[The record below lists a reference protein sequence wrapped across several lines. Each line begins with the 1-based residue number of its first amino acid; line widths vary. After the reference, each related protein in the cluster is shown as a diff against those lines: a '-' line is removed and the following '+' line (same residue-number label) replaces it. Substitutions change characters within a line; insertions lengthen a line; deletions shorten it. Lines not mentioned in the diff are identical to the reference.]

1 MLVGFSAIDSTPMT
15 FALNLLWFL
24 LGGGIFAAL
33 LWCIAGVL
41 LALTVV
47 GLPFAVAAF
56 RIAGFAAFPFGRRLV
71 DAELTGEQVI
81 PGTGLVN
88 LLWIILAGIWLAIA
102 HVIAGIA
109 CLGSIV
115 GIPFGLA
122 HFKLAAI
129 CFAPLGKRTV
139 PSEVAEALER
149 AWSDRFV
156 GGNGR

>member
-1 MLVGFSAIDSTPMT
+1 MKL
-15 FALNLLWFL
+15 ALNILWFL
-24 LGGGIFAAL
+24 FGGGIFAAA
-33 LWCIAGVL
+33 LWMIAGGV

-71 DAELTGEQVI
+71 DAELMGERVV

-88 LLWIILAGIWLAIA
+88 FLWIILAGVWLAIA

-122 HFKLAAI
+122 HFKLAGI

-149 AWSDRFV
+149 ARADRIA
-156 GGNGR
+156 GGDGR

>member
-1 MLVGFSAIDSTPMT
+1 MKL
-15 FALNLLWFL
+15 ALNILWFL
-24 LGGGIFAAL
+24 FGGGIFAAA
-33 LWCIAGVL
+33 LWLIAGGV

-71 DAELTGEQVI
+71 DAELVGEQTL

-88 LLWIILAGIWLAIA
+88 LLWVVLAGIWLAIA
-102 HVIAGIA
+102 HVLAGIA

-122 HFKLAAI
+122 HFKLAGI

-149 AWSDRFV
+149 AWADRIV
-156 GGNGR
+156 RG

>member
-1 MLVGFSAIDSTPMT
+1 MK
-15 FALNLLWFL
+15 FALNRLWFL
-24 LGGGIFAAL
+24 FGGGIFAAA
-33 LWCIAGVL
+33 LWIIAGGL

-71 DAELTGEQVI
+71 DAELMGEQPF
-81 PGTGLVN
+81 PGTGLMN

-102 HVIAGIA
+102 HVLAGLA
-109 CLGSIV
+109 CLTSLI

-122 HFKLAAI
+122 HFKLAPI

-149 AWSDRFV
+149 ARADRIV
-156 GGNGR
+156 GGKGR

>member
-1 MLVGFSAIDSTPMT
+1 MKL
-15 FALNLLWFL
+15 ALNLLWFIF
-24 LGGGIFAAL
+24 GGGIFAAA
-33 LWCIAGVL
+33 LWIIAGGV

-71 DAELTGEQVI
+71 DAELMGEQVI

-88 LLWIILAGIWLAIA
+88 FLWIILAGIWLAIA
-102 HVIAGIA
+102 HVLAGLA
-109 CLGSIV
+109 CLTSLI

-139 PSEVAEALER
+139 PSEIAEALER
-149 AWSDRFV
+149 ARADRIV